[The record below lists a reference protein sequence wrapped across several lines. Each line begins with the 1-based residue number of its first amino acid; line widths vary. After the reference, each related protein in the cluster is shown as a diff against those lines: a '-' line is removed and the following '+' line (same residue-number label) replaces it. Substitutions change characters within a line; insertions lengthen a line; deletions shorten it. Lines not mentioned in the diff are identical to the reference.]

1 MNKDMMNIDDF
12 VKEKLNGHPHKD
24 DAAAAWPKM
33 KELLDKEK
41 PERVAPFLF
50 RWRKPMAFWGAAI
63 LLSALCVGGY
73 ELIQLRE
80 TENLEAPV
88 SMGNT
93 IKQSTTSK
101 ITYTKD
107 SNPIPDQAL
116 IKDAEK
122 NQSSTPKAQIENKH
136 KDDIAHKP
144 SNKPLPINTNTTNNP
159 SENNNIASKHTKQ
172 DLGKEN
178 ELTTKDHAKPKMLAA
193 AAQTENEELSAKKIT
208 GSDPKNND
216 HQSLKQT
223 EGEKPNTANNK
234 DAQTAVKDL
243 NLQHRKDEFVAHSAA
258 HVGGKNK
265 VKAESNN
272 LKESNDKIASHS
284 KNQHDA
290 IAATISQD
298 SIPATT
304 IITKEKSSKG
314 FPRKTYSQSDTIA
327 SGKVALQ
334 ANPSNNTNAA
344 QKGKQNIASNQTIP
358 LEQNKKSNT
367 AREKSKDELAAK
379 APNAPNNQAN
389 ADEQKSTATAI
400 KKEKSKAAKWLDKIN
415 LTQAAANAQ
424 RDLKNA
430 QFYVGFSAGAN
441 LSLSKSNPFQGV
453 QFGPTGELVLNK
465 HWSLFGAVHY
475 FNRSGGKKTINDS
488 YAKEVAIDSTPKISG
503 ANWYYNVHTDS
514 TNRYFNFST
523 LHSFELPITI
533 RYAFNK
539 FYVMTGINLAYY
551 LGINIEEVAKPYSQT
566 NQSFVQTNST
576 KPILKESKPTLTSS
590 DFGSR
595 MGIGYLLGAGYQIT
609 STWQADLRL
618 VQNFWDNAKGNGA
631 QKISSDFYKL
641 PSVQINIGY
650 QLNRGKSKPTFGPTD
665 KYYKNI

>member
-1 MNKDMMNIDDF
+1 MINIDDF
-12 VKEKLNGHPHKD
+12 VKEKLNGHPQKD

-41 PERVAPFLF
+41 PEKVAPFLL
-50 RWRKPMAFWGAAI
+50 RWRKPMAFLGAAI
-63 LLSALCVGGY
+63 LLSVLCVGGY

-80 TENLEAPV
+80 TENFEAPI

-93 IKQSTTSK
+93 TKPATSSNIIKQ
-101 ITYTKD
+101 KD
-107 SNPIPDQAL
+107 SNPIPHQAF
-116 IKDAEK
+116 IKDTEK
-122 NQSSTPKAQIENKH
+122 NQSSTPNAQVENKH
-136 KDDIAHKP
+136 KEDIDHKP
-144 SNKPLPINTNTTNNP
+144 SNKAIPINTNTTNSP
-159 SENNNIASKHTKQ
+159 SENNNIASTNTQQ

-178 ELTTKDHAKPKMLAA
+178 ELTTKDHAKTTMLATA
-193 AAQTENEELSAKKIT
+193 THTENEELNAKKIR
-208 GSDPKNND
+208 GSKQKNLA
-216 HQSLKQT
+216 HQSQKQT
-223 EGEKPNTANNK
+223 DGDQPNTANNK
-234 DAQTAVKDL
+234 GAQTAVKDL

-265 VKAESNN
+265 VKAEANS
-272 LKESNDKIASHS
+272 LKESNTKIAIPS
-284 KNQHDA
+284 KNQHDGITA
-290 IAATISQD
+290 SSSQD
-298 SIPATT
+298 SIPTTT

-334 ANPSNNTNAA
+334 ASPSNNINDAR
-344 QKGKQNIASNQTIP
+344 KDKQNIQPNQSIP
-358 LEQNKKSNT
+358 SEQNKKANT
-367 AREKSKDELAAK
+367 AREKSKDEFAAK
-379 APNAPNNQAN
+379 AQNTPNKQVNTDVQ
-389 ADEQKSTATAI
+389 QSTATAI
-400 KKEKSKAAKWLDKIN
+400 KKEKSKAAKWLDKLN
-415 LTQAAANAQ
+415 LAQAAADAQ
-424 RDLKNA
+424 HDLKNA
-430 QFYVGFSAGAN
+430 QFYVGFSAGTN

-465 HWSLFGAVHY
+465 HWSLFGAIHY

-488 YAKEVAIDSTPKISG
+488 YAKEIAIDSTPKISG

-523 LHSFELPITI
+523 LHSFELPMSI

-551 LGINIEEVAKPYSQT
+551 LGINVEEVAKAHSQI

-595 MGIGYLLGAGYQIT
+595 LGIGYVLGAGYQIT
-609 STWQADLRL
+609 TAWQADLRL

-631 QKISSDFYKL
+631 QKLSKDFYKL

-650 QLNRGKSKPTFGPTD
+650 QLNRRKAKPTFGPTD

>member
-12 VKEKLNGHPHKD
+12 VREKLNGHPQKD

-33 KELLDKEK
+33 KELLDQEK
-41 PERVAPFLF
+41 PEKVAPFLF
-50 RWRKPMAFWGAAI
+50 RWRKPMTFLGAAI

-73 ELIQLRE
+73 ELNQLRQ
-80 TENLEAPV
+80 TDKIQAPV
-88 SMGNT
+88 AIENSANHSS
-93 IKQSTTSK
+93 QSIFTNNK
-101 ITYTKD
+101 N
-107 SNPIPDQAL
+107 SNPSSNKAPN
-116 IKDAEK
+116 KDAEK
-122 NQSSTPKAQIENKH
+122 NQSSTPNAQVENKH
-136 KDDIAHKP
+136 KEDIAHKP
-144 SNKPLPINTNTTNNP
+144 SNIAIQINTNTTNSP
-159 SENNNIASKHTKQ
+159 SENNNIASTNTKQ

-178 ELTTKDHAKPKMLAA
+178 ELTTKDHTKPKMLAA
-193 AAQTENEELSAKKIT
+193 AAHAENEELNAKKIT

-216 HQSLKQT
+216 HQSLKET
-223 EGEKPNTANNK
+223 EGKKPNTANNTG
-234 DAQTAVKDL
+234 AQTAVKDL
-243 NLQHRKDEFVAHSAA
+243 NLQHRKDEFVTNSAA
-258 HVGGKNK
+258 HVGKKNK
-265 VKAESNN
+265 VKAESSNS
-272 LKESNDKIASHS
+272 LKENNTQKASPSKIP
-284 KNQHDA
+284 NDA
-290 IAATISQD
+290 IAALISQD
-298 SIPATT
+298 SIPTTT

-327 SGKVALQ
+327 NGKVALQ

-344 QKGKQNIASNQTIP
+344 KKDKQNIASNQTIP
-358 LEQNKKSNT
+358 LEQNKKTNT
-367 AREKSKDELAAK
+367 AREKSKDEFAAQAQNTPSK
-379 APNAPNNQAN
+379 QAN
-389 ADEQKSTATAI
+389 TVEQKNTATNL
-400 KKEKSKAAKWLDKIN
+400 KKEKNKTGKLLEQLN
-415 LTQAAANAQ
+415 LPQVAANAQ

-441 LSLSKSNPFQGV
+441 QSLSKSNAFQGV
-453 QFGPTGELVLNK
+453 QFGPSGELVLNK
-465 HWSLFGAVHY
+465 HWSLFGAIKY

-523 LHSFELPITI
+523 LHSFELPMTI

-551 LGINIEEVAKPYSQT
+551 LGINVEEVAKAHSQI

-576 KPILKESKPTLTSS
+576 ALILKESKPTLASS

-595 MGIGYLLGAGYQIT
+595 LGLGYVLGAGYQIT
-609 STWQADLRL
+609 TSWQVDLRL

-631 QKISSDFYKL
+631 QKLSKDFYKL

-665 KYYKNI
+665 K